1 MNVNIFIQQSLSPAI
16 AISGIGLLILSLSNR
31 IATIGSRIRQIRHD
45 QIHYEQIQH
54 EQMKAQANIPETEQ
68 QHNRRDN
75 FARQIN
81 LFMLRARLIRN
92 AMFLLYFAVSLIV
105 LTEFCTALSQLPAWA
120 WLANAA
126 ICSFLVSLL
135 LVLAACVMEVLE
147 VTANLETLK
156 LEIDR

>member
-54 EQMKAQANIPETEQ
+54 EQIKALANIPETEQ

-75 FARQIN
+75 FDRQIN

-92 AMFLLYFAVSLIV
+92 AMFLLYSAVSLIV
-105 LTEFCTALSQLPAWA
+105 LTEFCTALSQLPTWA

-135 LVLAACVMEVLE
+135 LVLAACVMEVME

-156 LEIDR
+156 LEIGR